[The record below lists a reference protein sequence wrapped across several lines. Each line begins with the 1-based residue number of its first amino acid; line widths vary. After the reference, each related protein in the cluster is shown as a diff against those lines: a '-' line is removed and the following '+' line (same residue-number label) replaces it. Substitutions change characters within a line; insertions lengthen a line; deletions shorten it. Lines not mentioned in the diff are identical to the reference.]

1 MDPECAMRL
10 NQFLGLLLSASVLSA
25 AQAADITLALGT
37 EPSTLDPQTAQD
49 GSERAVS
56 RNIFETLLTRTP
68 AGELVPQLATAL
80 PRQIDA
86 TTWEVTLRP
95 DLKFSDGKPLDA
107 AAVAASINRIVD
119 PKTASRQR
127 PFFLGI
133 KQAEAVDAVTVK
145 VHTNGADPALPA
157 RLSWLTIVSP
167 AAAADGSLSQKPVG
181 SGPYVLTEWS
191 KGNRIVL
198 TKNPNYWNPK
208 AVGNVDRATYRFVAE
223 PGTRL
228 SGLRAGDFD
237 FITNLLPEDTKRVAK
252 AVTLKG
258 TDLPFV
264 SLNALKGLTADVRV
278 RQALNYAVDKEALAN
293 DLYGGYASVSHGQL
307 LAPGWFG
314 YDASIKPYPYDPKRA
329 TELLKAAGAH
339 GKSIDLYAPS
349 GRWLKDKELAET
361 IAAYWE
367 AAGLKVNFRV
377 LAWAEYLDALNK
389 SRVPTEAQISSSHSN
404 QLLDADRTLS
414 AYYAEGGVA
423 AANDN
428 AELKK
433 LIEDARQ
440 EADPAKRQALYSK
453 ALQIGRDQA
462 YLVFLLDGGEIF
474 GLSKRVDFSPRVDG
488 LIPLKDFRV
497 TD

>member
-1 MDPECAMRL
+1 MRL

-68 AGELVPQLATAL
+68 TGDLVPQLATGL

-278 RQALNYAVDKEALAN
+278 RQALNYAVDKKALAN

-389 SRVPTEAQISSSHSN
+389 NRVPTEAQISSSHSN

-474 GLSKRVDFSPRVDG
+474 GLSKRVEFSPRVDG

>member
-1 MDPECAMRL
+1 MRL

-25 AQAADITLALGT
+25 AHAADITLALGT

-68 AGELVPQLATAL
+68 TGDLVPQLATGL

-95 DLKFSDGKPLDA
+95 DLKFSDGEPLDA

-389 SRVPTEAQISSSHSN
+389 NRVPTEAQISSSHSN

>member
-1 MDPECAMRL
+1 MRL
-10 NQFLGLLLSASVLSA
+10 NQLLGLLLSASVLSA

-86 TTWEVTLRP
+86 TAWEVTLRP

-389 SRVPTEAQISSSHSN
+389 NRVPTEAQISSSHSN

-428 AELKK
+428 GELKK

>member
-1 MDPECAMRL
+1 MRL

-68 AGELVPQLATAL
+68 TGDLVPQLATGL

-107 AAVAASINRIVD
+107 AAVATSINRIVD

-389 SRVPTEAQISSSHSN
+389 NRVPTEAQISSSHSN

-474 GLSKRVDFSPRVDG
+474 GLSKRVEFSPRVDG

>member
-1 MDPECAMRL
+1 MKL
-10 NQFLGLLLSASVLSA
+10 KTYLGLLLSVSVFSA
-25 AQAADITLALGT
+25 AHAADITLALGT

-68 AGELVPQLATAL
+68 TGELVPQLATAL
-80 PRQIDA
+80 PRQINDD
-86 TTWEVTLRP
+86 TWEVTLRP
-95 DLKFSDGKPLDA
+95 NLKFSDGSPLDA
-107 AAVAASINRIVD
+107 AAVAGSINRIVD

-133 KQAEAVDAVTVK
+133 KHAEAVDGQTVRIQ
-145 VHTNGADPALPA
+145 TNGTDPALPA
-157 RLSWLTIVSP
+157 RLSWLTIVAP
-167 AAAADGSLSQKPVG
+167 AAVADGSLGQKPVG

-198 TKNPNYWNPK
+198 SKNPHYWNPS

-237 FITNLLPEDTKRVAK
+237 FIVNVLPEDTQRVAK
-252 AVTLKG
+252 AVTLQG

-264 SLNALKGLTADVRV
+264 SLNALKGLTKDVRV
-278 RQALNYAVDKEALAN
+278 RQALNYAVDKEALAK
-293 DLYGGYASVSHGQL
+293 DLYGGYASVSRAQL

-314 YDASIKPYPYDPKRA
+314 YDASLEPYPYDPKRA
-329 TELLKAAGAH
+329 TELLKEAGAY
-339 GKSIDLYAPS
+339 GKTIDLYAPS

-377 LAWAEYLDALNK
+377 LAWSEYLDALNK
-389 SRVPTEAQISSSHSN
+389 NRVPTEAQISSSHSN

-428 AELKK
+428 AELKA
-433 LIEDARQ
+433 LIEQARQ

-453 ALQIGRDQA
+453 ALKIGRDQA

-474 GLSKRVDFSPRVDG
+474 GLSKRVDFAPRVDG

-497 TD
+497 TE

>member
-1 MDPECAMRL
+1 MRL

-95 DLKFSDGKPLDA
+95 NLKFSDGKPLDA

-389 SRVPTEAQISSSHSN
+389 NRVPTEAQISSSHSN

-440 EADPAKRQALYSK
+440 EADPAKRQTLYSK

-462 YLVFLLDGGEIF
+462 YLVFLLGGGEIF

>member
-1 MDPECAMRL
+1 MSVKLTLA
-10 NQFLGLLLSASVLSA
+10 AVLSWTA
-25 AQAADITLALGT
+25 LVGVAQAADITVALGT

-68 AGELVPQLATAL
+68 KGELVPQLAASL
-80 PRQIDA
+80 PRSIDA
-86 TTWEVTLRP
+86 ATWEVTLRP
-95 DLKFSDGKPLDA
+95 GLTFSNGQPLDA
-107 AAVAASINRIVD
+107 AAAAASINRIVD
-119 PKTASRQR
+119 PKTASSQR

-133 KQAEAVDAVTVK
+133 KQAEAVDAVTLR

-157 RLSWLTIVSP
+157 RLSWLTIVAP
-167 AAAADGSLSQKPVG
+167 AGIEQGNLSQKPIG
-181 SGPYVLTEWS
+181 SGPYVLSEWS

-198 TKNPNYWNPK
+198 EKNKAYWNPT
-208 AVGNVDRATYRFVAE
+208 AVGNVDRVTYRFVAE

-237 FITNLLPEDTKRVAK
+237 FITNLMPEDTKQVPR
-252 AVTLKG
+252 AVTLQG

-264 SLNALKGLTADVRV
+264 SLNALKGLTQDVRV
-278 RQALNYAVDKEALAN
+278 RQALNYAVDKEALAK
-293 DLYGGYASVSHGQL
+293 DLFGGFASVSKGQL

-314 YDASIKPYPYDPKRA
+314 YDATQQPYPYDPKRA
-329 TELLKAAGAH
+329 TALLKEAGAF
-339 GKSIDLYAPS
+339 GKTIDLYAPS

-377 LAWAEYLDALNK
+377 MAWADYLTALNK
-389 SRVPTEAQISSSHSN
+389 NRAPTDAQISSSHSN

-414 AYYAEGGVA
+414 AYYAQGGVA

-433 LIEDARQ
+433 LIDDARQ
-440 EADPAKRQALYSK
+440 EPDVAKRAALYAQAVK
-453 ALQIGRDQA
+453 IGRDQA

-474 GLSKRVDFSPRVDG
+474 GLSKRIDFTPRVDG
-488 LIPLKDFRV
+488 LIPVKDIRV
-497 TD
+497 VQ

>member
-1 MDPECAMRL
+1 MRL
-10 NQFLGLLLSASVLSA
+10 NQLLGLLLSASVLSA

-80 PRQIDA
+80 PRQVDA

-133 KQAEAVDAVTVK
+133 KQAEAVDAVTLK

-237 FITNLLPEDTKRVAK
+237 FITNLLPEDTKRVAQ

-389 SRVPTEAQISSSHSN
+389 NRVPTEAQISSSHSN

>member
-1 MDPECAMRL
+1 MRL
-10 NQFLGLLLSASVLSA
+10 NQLLGLLLSASVLSA

-86 TTWEVTLRP
+86 TAWEVTLRP

-389 SRVPTEAQISSSHSN
+389 NRVPTEAQISSSHSN

>member
-1 MDPECAMRL
+1 MRL
-10 NQFLGLLLSASVLSA
+10 NQLLGLLLSASVLSA

-49 GSERAVS
+49 GSARAVS

-68 AGELVPQLATAL
+68 AGELGPQLATAL

-361 IAAYWE
+361 IASYWE

-389 SRVPTEAQISSSHSN
+389 NRVPTEAQISSSHSN

-423 AANDN
+423 ASNDN

>member
-1 MDPECAMRL
+1 MRL
-10 NQFLGLLLSASVLSA
+10 NQLLGLLLSASVLSA

-228 SGLRAGDFD
+228 SGLHAGDFD

-389 SRVPTEAQISSSHSN
+389 NRVPTEAQISSSHSN

>member
-1 MDPECAMRL
+1 MRL

>member
-1 MDPECAMRL
+1 MSVKL
-10 NQFLGLLLSASVLSA
+10 SLGLILSASVVTMA
-25 AQAADITLALGT
+25 HAADITLALGT

-68 AGELVPQLATAL
+68 KGELVPQLASAL
-80 PRQIDA
+80 PKQIDA
-86 TTWEVTLRP
+86 ATWEVNLRP
-95 DLKFSDGKPLDA
+95 NLKFSDGQALDA

-133 KQAEAVDAVTVK
+133 KSAQAVDDATVR
-145 VHTNGADPALPA
+145 VHTNGPDPALPA

-167 AAAADGSLSQKPVG
+167 SAAADGSLGQKPVG
-181 SGPYVLTEWS
+181 SGPYVLTEWA

-198 TKNPNYWNPK
+198 SKNPHYWNPS

-237 FITNLLPEDTKRVAK
+237 FITNVLPEDTKRVAK
-252 AVTLKG
+252 AVTLQG

-264 SLNALKGLTADVRV
+264 SLNALKGLTRDVRV
-278 RQALNYAVDKEALAN
+278 RQALNYAVDKEALAK
-293 DLYGGYASVSHGQL
+293 DLYGGYASVARGQL

-314 YDASIKPYPYDPKRA
+314 YDASVQPYPYDPARA
-329 TELLKAAGAH
+329 TELLKAAGAY
-339 GKSIDLYAPS
+339 GKSIDLVAPS

-377 LAWAEYLDALNK
+377 LAWTEYLDAINK
-389 SRVPTEAQISSSHSN
+389 NRVPTEAQISSSHSN

-414 AYYAEGGVA
+414 AYYADGGVA

-428 AELKK
+428 AELKG
-433 LIEDARQ
+433 LIDQARQ
-440 EADPAKRQALYSK
+440 EADPTKRQALYSQ
-453 ALQIGRDQA
+453 ALKIGRDEA
-462 YLVFLLDGGEIF
+462 YLVFLLEGGEIF
-474 GLSKRVDFSPRVDG
+474 GLSKRIDFSPRVDG
-488 LIPLKDFRV
+488 LIPVKDIRV
-497 TD
+497 IE

>member
-1 MDPECAMRL
+1 MRL
-10 NQFLGLLLSASVLSA
+10 NQLLGLLLSASVLSA

-86 TTWEVTLRP
+86 TAWEVTLRP

-107 AAVAASINRIVD
+107 AAVAASINRVVD

-389 SRVPTEAQISSSHSN
+389 NRVPTEAQISSSHSN

>member
-1 MDPECAMRL
+1 MRL

-25 AQAADITLALGT
+25 AHAADITLALGT

-68 AGELVPQLATAL
+68 AGELVPQLATGL

-389 SRVPTEAQISSSHSN
+389 NRVPTEAQISSSHSN

-414 AYYAEGGVA
+414 AYYAQGGVA

>member
-1 MDPECAMRL
+1 MRL
-10 NQFLGLLLSASVLSA
+10 NQLLGLLLSASVLSA

-278 RQALNYAVDKEALAN
+278 RRALNYAVDKEALAN

-389 SRVPTEAQISSSHSN
+389 NRVPTEAQISSSHSN

-428 AELKK
+428 AELRK

>member
-1 MDPECAMRL
+1 MRL

-68 AGELVPQLATAL
+68 TGDLVPQLATGL

-389 SRVPTEAQISSSHSN
+389 NRVPTEAQISSSHSN

-474 GLSKRVDFSPRVDG
+474 GLSKRVEFSPRVDG

>member
-1 MDPECAMRL
+1 MRL
-10 NQFLGLLLSASVLSA
+10 NQLLGLLLSASVLSA

-95 DLKFSDGKPLDA
+95 DLKFSDDKPLDA

-389 SRVPTEAQISSSHSN
+389 NRVPTEAQISSSHSN

>member
-1 MDPECAMRL
+1 MRL

-68 AGELVPQLATAL
+68 TGDLVPQLATGL

-107 AAVAASINRIVD
+107 AAVATSISRIVD

-389 SRVPTEAQISSSHSN
+389 NRVPTEAQISSSHSN

-474 GLSKRVDFSPRVDG
+474 GLSKRVEFSPRVDG

>member
-1 MDPECAMRL
+1 MRL

-68 AGELVPQLATAL
+68 AGELVPQLATGL

-389 SRVPTEAQISSSHSN
+389 NRVPTEAQISSSHSN

-462 YLVFLLDGGEIF
+462 FLVFLLDGGEIF

>member
-1 MDPECAMRL
+1 MRL

-68 AGELVPQLATAL
+68 TGDLVPQLATGL

-107 AAVAASINRIVD
+107 AAVATSINRIVD

-314 YDASIKPYPYDPKRA
+314 YDASINPYPYDPKRA

-389 SRVPTEAQISSSHSN
+389 NRVPTEAQISSSHSN

-474 GLSKRVDFSPRVDG
+474 GLSKRVEFSPRVDG